1 MKIRNINLAN
11 AQNTNEHRNKSK
23 STLQPEKI
31 QSHINRGVAL
41 QIPQLSQ
48 CCCSGESEGR
58 KEGNRGNAQTREEV
72 SRADKCVH
80 KTRSLSPVKLIP
92 TSLFVTS
99 SLVHFS
105 FSKKNNMNRS
115 WRGTRSTN
123 RKKNDA
129 TSGAG
134 KRRGKEAGE
143 KREGGGGEEGR
154 RRGREGIR
162 KEDKGGRGGRKVGFK
177 EDWHGN
183 KETTLLIAREVT
195 AGAPRRAIKDPRWE
209 SLTRPSSACH
219 NLNGFS

>member
-1 MKIRNINLAN
+1 MKIRNIKLAN

-80 KTRSLSPVKLIP
+80 KTRSLTPVKLIP

-105 FSKKNNMNRS
+105 FSKKKYEQKLKRNEEHKQEEEWCDI
-115 WRGTRSTN
+115 WRG
-123 RKKNDA
+123 
-129 TSGAG
+129 
-134 KRRGKEAGE
+134 EE

>member
-1 MKIRNINLAN
+1 MATKQWASQLHYKHTDHMKVNNTPTMRRNEKKKYQMKIRNINLAN

-105 FSKKNNMNRS
+105 FSKKKI
-115 WRGTRSTN
+115 WTEVEEERGAQT
-123 RKKNDA
+123 
-129 TSGAG
+129 G
-134 KRRGKEAGE
+134 RRMMRHLARG
-143 KREGGGGEEGR
+143 REEGR
-154 RRGREGIR
+154 RRGRRGKEEGEGR
-162 KEDKGGRGGRKVGFK
+162 DTKGG
-177 EDWHGN
+177 
-183 KETTLLIAREVT
+183 
-195 AGAPRRAIKDPRWE
+195 
-209 SLTRPSSACH
+209 
-219 NLNGFS
+219 